1 VVASHEPPTS
11 ILFRLAGQGSAKPR
25 CRTRDEDERASRPP
39 AAGIVT
45 PVLNGVTGPRTT
57 KIVPKQAR
65 SRGFGITA
73 PDSRRLNHQQSTQT
87 GLEQRLGL
95 TRRACVHDHVKLR
108 LAQPTITTQPRQH
121 GQSRQK
127 LGVRLQGFLSR
138 TDSTPTDWTKIGPI
152 LALTGKEIHN
162 HGQVRWY
169 LQESATT
176 LWKHTPPALV
186 QTTALPTPGHY
197 QTRLL

>member
-11 ILFRLAGQGSAKPR
+11 TLFRLAGQGSAKPR

-73 PDSRRLNHQQSTQT
+73 PDSRRLNHQQSTQI

-95 TRRACVHDHVKLR
+95 TRRTCVHGHVKLR
-108 LAQPTITTQPRQH
+108 LAQPTVPSLSLASMTKVVK
-121 GQSRQK
+121 SR
-127 LGVRLQGFLSR
+127 GFASRLLPYSDCAFTERS
-138 TDSTPTDWTKIGPI
+138 KIDPN
-152 LALTGKEIHN
+152 LALSCTGTYN
-162 HGQVRWY
+162 HDEAR
-169 LQESATT
+169 
-176 LWKHTPPALV
+176 
-186 QTTALPTPGHY
+186 
-197 QTRLL
+197 